1 MRSDV
6 RNNQSL
12 STRSVAGAG
21 CFRARPWRLL
31 CVLLIGWSLISSAV
45 FAQEKPPAQSE
56 EKTEPSPAQ
65 QPRPRISIRPA
76 GGCDDKADASPD
88 PRLDPQSLS
97 PQTTDGPL
105 PRWVCSETTVT
116 AKPVWT
122 GEQIECTFD
131 IRNEG
136 KGDLNIKAKG
146 G

>member
-88 PRLDPQSLS
+88 LASLGLLR
-97 PQTTDGPL
+97 DD
-105 PRWVCSETTVT
+105 RDREARVDRR
-116 AKPVWT
+116 ADRMH
-122 GEQIECTFD
+122 F
-131 IRNEG
+131 
-136 KGDLNIKAKG
+136 
-146 G
+146 